1 MQKIT
6 CLFFALIACS
16 ICRANGEDS
25 LTAGLYQYNKLVD
38 SVNKAM
44 KYETGQVT
52 LSNGIAQLA
61 VPQGFKFLNAGQSNY
76 ILTELWGNPPQPDM
90 IGMLFPD
97 NGGPFADSTYAF
109 VITYKAMGYVK
120 DEDAD
125 KIDYDQML
133 NNLQKEEAEENT
145 ERQKMGYP
153 AIHIVGWAQKPYY
166 DKANKV
172 LHWAKEL
179 KFGGTD
185 VRTLNYDI
193 VILGR
198 KGILSMNAVGN
209 MSQLDLVKKDIHKV
223 LNIAAFSAGNRHE
236 DFDPKLD
243 EVAAWTIGSL
253 VAGKVLAKVGAFA
266 FLAKFLKFIVIGLAA
281 AGAWVARV
289 FKRKRPSA
297 QLAYETVP
305 PPPGGNE
312 PIV

>member
-6 CLFFALIACS
+6 WLFFALLACS
-16 ICRANGEDS
+16 LCRANGEDS
-25 LTAGLYQYNKLVD
+25 LIARLNQYNKLVD
-38 SVNKAM
+38 SVNKSM
-44 KYETGQVT
+44 KYETGQIK
-52 LSNGIAQLA
+52 LSNDIARLE
-61 VPQGFKFLNAGQSNY
+61 VPQGFKYLNAGQSNF
-76 ILTELWGNPPQPDM
+76 ILTELWGNPPQPDI

-125 KIDYDQML
+125 KLDYGQML
-133 NNLQKEEAEENT
+133 TNMQKEEAEENAK
-145 ERQKMGYP
+145 RKKMGYP
-153 AIHIVGWAQKPYY
+153 SIHVVGWAQKPYY
-166 DKANKV
+166 DAAHKV

-179 KFGGTD
+179 QFDGSD

-223 LNIAAFSAGNRHE
+223 LNMAEFSAGNRHE

-243 EVAAWTIGSL
+243 DVAAWTIGSL
-253 VAGKVLAKVGAFA
+253 VAGKVLAKAGAFA
-266 FLAKFLKFIVIGLAA
+266 FLGKFLKFILIGLAA
-281 AGAWVARV
+281 AGAGIARLL
-289 FKRKRPSA
+289 KRKKPET
-297 QLAYETVP
+297 QLAYEPVS
-305 PPPGGNE
+305 PGGNE
-312 PIV
+312 SNV